1 MSSIKQ
7 DRVEISLLPDK
18 YYDITVTN
26 SNRILAASPF
36 PMLRS
41 SYSKNV
47 PSLECM
53 LMIKRLAQ
61 SYLLCKKY
69 WIEEVVL
76 FSVCCWI
83 GQQRG
88 AGGLY
93 ETE

>member
-1 MSSIKQ
+1 MT
-7 DRVEISLLPDK
+7 SLLL
-18 YYDITVTN
+18 IATAFW
-26 SNRILAASPF
+26 L